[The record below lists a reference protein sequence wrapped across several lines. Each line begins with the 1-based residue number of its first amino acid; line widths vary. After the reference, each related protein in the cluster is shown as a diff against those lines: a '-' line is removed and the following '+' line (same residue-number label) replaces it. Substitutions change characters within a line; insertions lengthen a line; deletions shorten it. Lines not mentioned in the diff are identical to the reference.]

1 MRIIAG
7 SHRGRALVAPPG
19 RTVRPTADRARQ
31 ALFDILEHRPPGLR
45 GRHVLDLFAGTGA
58 VALEALSRGAAAA
71 TLVEHDRDALRAI
84 ERNVRTLAA
93 SDRVRIIA
101 GDATRLGRAVATH
114 DLVFVDPPWSQDL
127 AGPAL
132 GAALAQ
138 GWIAPAA
145 QIVVETAARGGWMPP
160 EPFQVEQERRYGAA
174 RFVFLR
180 GPGETR

>member
-19 RTVRPTADRARQ
+19 RIVRPTADRARQ

-84 ERNVRTLAA
+84 ERNVRTLGAGE
-93 SDRVRIIA
+93 RVRIVA
-101 GDATRLGRAVATH
+101 GDATRLGRPVAAH
-114 DLVFVDPPWSQDL
+114 DLVFVDPPWSRDL

-132 GAALAQ
+132 QVALAQ

-145 QIVVETAARGGWMPP
+145 QIVVETAARGSWVPP
-160 EPFQVEQERRYGAA
+160 EPFRIEQERRYGAA
-174 RFVFLR
+174 KFVFLR